1 MIGPIAVAHQTK
13 DGADCH
19 VNSLQNQRV
28 IVTGGAGFL
37 GRWVCQALEVYSPA
51 AVIVPRSAEYDLRL
65 QADVTRLLETARPD
79 VIVHLAAVVGG
90 IGANQKNPGRYFYDN
105 AIMGIEL
112 MEQARRYG
120 LRKFV
125 AVGSIC
131 SYPKFTPVPF
141 REDDLWS
148 GYPEET
154 NAPYGLAKKML
165 LVQAQAYR
173 QQYGFNAITL
183 LPVNLYG
190 PGDNFDLESSHV
202 IPALIRKVLGAR
214 DERLDSI
221 EVWGT
226 GKASRE
232 FLFVRDAAEGI
243 AAATNAYDKPEPVN
257 IGAGREITIRELIE
271 KICELCEYRG
281 SIRWD
286 ESKPDGQPRRAL
298 DVSRAQREFGFSAK
312 TSLEAGLRE
321 TIVWYQQERQ
331 KRVFQVA

>member
-1 MIGPIAVAHQTK
+1 M
-13 DGADCH
+13 
-19 VNSLQNQRV
+19 NSLQNQRV
-28 IVTGGAGFL
+28 VVTGGAGFL
-37 GRWVCQALEVYSPA
+37 GRWVCQALAAYRPA
-51 AVIVPRSAEYDLRL
+51 KVIVPRSTEYDLRV
-65 QADVTRLLETARPD
+65 QVDVARLLEATRPD

-112 MEQARRYG
+112 MEQARRRG
-120 LRKFV
+120 VRKFV

-141 REDDLWS
+141 REDDLWN

-190 PGDNFDLESSHV
+190 PGDNFDLESGHV
-202 IPALIRKVLGAR
+202 IPALVRKVLQAR
-214 DERLDSI
+214 DEGLDSI

-226 GKASRE
+226 GNASRE

-243 AAATNAYDKPEPVN
+243 ALATDCYDKPEPVN
-257 IGAGREITIRELIE
+257 LGAGHEITIRGLVE
-271 KICELCEYRG
+271 KICELCQYRG
-281 SIRWD
+281 SIQWD
-286 ESKPDGQPRRAL
+286 QSRPDGQPRRVL
-298 DVSRAQREFGFSAK
+298 DVTRAQREFGFRAK
-312 TSLEAGLRE
+312 TSLEEGLRE
-321 TIVWYQQERQ
+321 TIVWYQQRRKQ
-331 KRVFQVA
+331 PRAFQTA